1 MKLLNKPLRLSAWQI
16 SLSKTLLHLIIL
28 GWVIFTFYLGV
39 TDNLGADPVKALIHF
54 TGIGALNLLLI
65 TLLISPAARY
75 LPAPGLMRF
84 RRMLGVYVFV
94 YAVIHLL
101 TYISFELQFDW
112 SLVLGEIVK
121 RPYITVGMVAVLL
134 LAALT
139 ITSPNKVR
147 QRLGKRWQALHNTIY
162 LVVFLAL
169 LHFSWSRKTGLQEPL
184 IYWAIAL
191 LILLPRLQYLKQ
203 RLQRARLSRNSM

>member
-1 MKLLNKPLRLSAWQI
+1 MKLLNKPLKLSAWQI
-16 SLSKTLLHLIIL
+16 TLGKTLLHLLIL

-65 TLLISPAARY
+65 TLLVSPAARY

-112 SLVLGEIVK
+112 SLVVGEIIK
-121 RPYITVGMVAVLL
+121 RPYITIGMVALLL

-147 QRLGKRWQALHNTIY
+147 QRLGKRWQSLHNTIY

-203 RLQRARLSRNSM
+203 RLQRAR

>member
-1 MKLLNKPLRLSAWQI
+1 MKLLNKPLRLSARQI
-16 SLSKTLLHLIIL
+16 TLGKSLLHLLIL

-112 SLVLGEIVK
+112 PLVVGEIIK
-121 RPYITVGMVAVLL
+121 RPYITIGMVALLL

-147 QRLGKRWQALHNTIY
+147 QRLGKRWQPLHNFIY

-184 IYWAIAL
+184 IYWVIAL

-203 RLQRARLSRNSM
+203 RMQRAR